1 MQKNPNKKSESEV
14 LLDFLK
20 KIASAEKVY
29 ETSPLNA
36 IIAFL
41 NEEYIIESIQQIS
54 SKLCCKYSDYTDYFW
69 SFDDIA
75 ELVKLKDSDPEKYY
89 TVIQYEN
96 ILLNILGGL
105 YEVKYNIVLNPII
118 STSIK
123 NGIILL
129 SIINI
134 TNNGIE
140 YE

>member
-41 NEEYIIESIQQIS
+41 NEEYIVESIQQIS

-69 SFDDIA
+69 SFDDIT

-96 ILLNILGGL
+96 LLLNILGGL
-105 YEVKYNIVLNPII
+105 YEVKYSIVLNPEDIYK
-118 STSIK
+118 SY
-123 NGIILL
+123 LL
-129 SIINI
+129 LLK
-134 TNNGIE
+134 TE
-140 YE
+140 

>member
-1 MQKNPNKKSESEV
+1 MQKNQNKKSESEV

-41 NEEYIIESIQQIS
+41 NEEYIVESIQQIS

-105 YEVKYNIVLNPII
+105 YEVKYSIVLNPEDIYK
-118 STSIK
+118 SY
-123 NGIILL
+123 LL
-129 SIINI
+129 LLK
-134 TNNGIE
+134 TE
-140 YE
+140 

>member
-105 YEVKYNIVLNPII
+105 YEVKYNIVLNPEDIYK
-118 STSIK
+118 SY
-123 NGIILL
+123 LL
-129 SIINI
+129 LLK
-134 TNNGIE
+134 TE
-140 YE
+140 

>member
-1 MQKNPNKKSESEV
+1 MLFRS
-14 LLDFLK
+14 LDFLK

-105 YEVKYNIVLNPII
+105 YEVKYNIVLNPEDIYK
-118 STSIK
+118 SY
-123 NGIILL
+123 LL
-129 SIINI
+129 LLK
-134 TNNGIE
+134 TE
-140 YE
+140 

>member
-1 MQKNPNKKSESEV
+1 MQKNPNKISESEV

-105 YEVKYNIVLNPII
+105 YEVKYNIVLNPEDIYK
-118 STSIK
+118 SY
-123 NGIILL
+123 LL
-129 SIINI
+129 LLK
-134 TNNGIE
+134 TE
-140 YE
+140 

>member
-1 MQKNPNKKSESEV
+1 MQKNSNKKSESEV

-96 ILLNILGGL
+96 ILLNILGDL
-105 YEVKYNIVLNPII
+105 YEVKYNIVLNPEDIYK
-118 STSIK
+118 SY
-123 NGIILL
+123 LL
-129 SIINI
+129 LLK
-134 TNNGIE
+134 TE
-140 YE
+140 

>member
-20 KIASAEKVY
+20 KIASVEKVY

-41 NEEYIIESIQQIS
+41 NEEYIVESVQQIS
-54 SKLCCKYSDYTDYFW
+54 NKLCCKYSDYTDYFW

-105 YEVKYNIVLNPII
+105 YEVKYNIVLNPEDIYK
-118 STSIK
+118 SY
-123 NGIILL
+123 LL
-129 SIINI
+129 LLK
-134 TNNGIE
+134 TE
-140 YE
+140 

>member
-1 MQKNPNKKSESEV
+1 MQKQNPNKKSESEV

-41 NEEYIIESIQQIS
+41 NEEYIIESVQQIS

-105 YEVKYNIVLNPII
+105 YEVKYNIVLNPEDIYK
-118 STSIK
+118 SY
-123 NGIILL
+123 LL
-129 SIINI
+129 LLK
-134 TNNGIE
+134 TE
-140 YE
+140 

>member
-96 ILLNILGGL
+96 ILLNILRDL
-105 YEVKYNIVLNPII
+105 YEVKYNIVLNPEDIYK
-118 STSIK
+118 SY
-123 NGIILL
+123 LL
-129 SIINI
+129 LLK
-134 TNNGIE
+134 TE
-140 YE
+140 

>member
-29 ETSPLNA
+29 ETSQLNA

-41 NEEYIIESIQQIS
+41 NEEYIVESVQQIS

-105 YEVKYNIVLNPII
+105 YEVKYNIVLNPEDIYK
-118 STSIK
+118 SY
-123 NGIILL
+123 LL
-129 SIINI
+129 LLK
-134 TNNGIE
+134 TE
-140 YE
+140 

>member
-41 NEEYIIESIQQIS
+41 NEEYIVESIQQIS
-54 SKLCCKYSDYTDYFW
+54 NKLCCKYSDYTDYFW

-105 YEVKYNIVLNPII
+105 YEVKYNIVLNPEDIYK
-118 STSIK
+118 SY
-123 NGIILL
+123 LL
-129 SIINI
+129 LLK
-134 TNNGIE
+134 TE
-140 YE
+140 

>member
-1 MQKNPNKKSESEV
+1 MQKKNPNKKSESEV

-41 NEEYIIESIQQIS
+41 NEEYIIESVQQIS

-105 YEVKYNIVLNPII
+105 YEVKYNIVLNPEDIYK
-118 STSIK
+118 SY
-123 NGIILL
+123 LL
-129 SIINI
+129 LLK
-134 TNNGIE
+134 TE
-140 YE
+140 

>member
-1 MQKNPNKKSESEV
+1 MQKNPNKKSESEI

-41 NEEYIIESIQQIS
+41 NEEYIVESVQQIS

-105 YEVKYNIVLNPII
+105 YEVKYNIVLNPEDIYK
-118 STSIK
+118 SY
-123 NGIILL
+123 LL
-129 SIINI
+129 LLK
-134 TNNGIE
+134 TE
-140 YE
+140 

>member
-1 MQKNPNKKSESEV
+1 MQKNPNKKTESEV

-105 YEVKYNIVLNPII
+105 YEVKYNIVLNPEDIYK
-118 STSIK
+118 SY
-123 NGIILL
+123 LL
-129 SIINI
+129 LLK
-134 TNNGIE
+134 TE
-140 YE
+140 

>member
-75 ELVKLKDSDPEKYY
+75 ELVKLKDSDSEKYY

-105 YEVKYNIVLNPII
+105 YEVKYNIVLNPEDIYK
-118 STSIK
+118 SY
-123 NGIILL
+123 LL
-129 SIINI
+129 LLK
-134 TNNGIE
+134 TE
-140 YE
+140 

>member
-1 MQKNPNKKSESEV
+1 MQKNSNKKSESEV

-105 YEVKYNIVLNPII
+105 YEVKYNIVLNPEDIYK
-118 STSIK
+118 SY
-123 NGIILL
+123 LL
-129 SIINI
+129 LLK
-134 TNNGIE
+134 TE
-140 YE
+140 

>member
-1 MQKNPNKKSESEV
+1 MQKKNPNKKSESGV

-36 IIAFL
+36 IITFL
-41 NEEYIIESIQQIS
+41 NEEYIIESVQQIS

-105 YEVKYNIVLNPII
+105 YEIKYNIVLNPEDIYK
-118 STSIK
+118 SY
-123 NGIILL
+123 LL
-129 SIINI
+129 LLK
-134 TNNGIE
+134 TE
-140 YE
+140 

>member
-20 KIASAEKVY
+20 KIASTEKVY

-105 YEVKYNIVLNPII
+105 YEVKYNIVLNPEDIYK
-118 STSIK
+118 SY
-123 NGIILL
+123 LL
-129 SIINI
+129 LLK
-134 TNNGIE
+134 TE
-140 YE
+140 

>member
-105 YEVKYNIVLNPII
+105 YEIKYNIVLNPEDIYK
-118 STSIK
+118 SY
-123 NGIILL
+123 LL
-129 SIINI
+129 LLK
-134 TNNGIE
+134 TE
-140 YE
+140 

>member
-41 NEEYIIESIQQIS
+41 NEEYIIESVQQIS

-69 SFDDIA
+69 SFDDIV

-105 YEVKYNIVLNPII
+105 YEVKYNIVLNPEDIYK
-118 STSIK
+118 SY
-123 NGIILL
+123 LL
-129 SIINI
+129 LLK
-134 TNNGIE
+134 TE
-140 YE
+140 

>member
-41 NEEYIIESIQQIS
+41 NEEYIVESVQQIS
-54 SKLCCKYSDYTDYFW
+54 GKLCCKYSDYTDYFW

-105 YEVKYNIVLNPII
+105 YEVKYNIVLNPEDIYK
-118 STSIK
+118 SY
-123 NGIILL
+123 LL
-129 SIINI
+129 LLK
-134 TNNGIE
+134 TE
-140 YE
+140 

>member
-41 NEEYIIESIQQIS
+41 NEEYIVESVQQIS
-54 SKLCCKYSDYTDYFW
+54 NKLCCKYSDYTDYFW

-105 YEVKYNIVLNPII
+105 YEVKYNIVLNPEDIYK
-118 STSIK
+118 SY
-123 NGIILL
+123 LL
-129 SIINI
+129 LLK
-134 TNNGIE
+134 TE
-140 YE
+140 

>member
-1 MQKNPNKKSESEV
+1 MQKQNPNKKSESEV

-41 NEEYIIESIQQIS
+41 NEEYIIESVQQIS

-75 ELVKLKDSDPEKYY
+75 ELIKLKDSDPEKYY

-96 ILLNILGGL
+96 ILLNIL
-105 YEVKYNIVLNPII
+105 
-118 STSIK
+118 
-123 NGIILL
+123 
-129 SIINI
+129 
-134 TNNGIE
+134 NNFDVI
-140 YE
+140 

>member
-1 MQKNPNKKSESEV
+1 MQKNPNKKSESEI

-41 NEEYIIESIQQIS
+41 NEEYIVESIQQIS

-105 YEVKYNIVLNPII
+105 YEVKYNIVLNPEDIYK
-118 STSIK
+118 SY
-123 NGIILL
+123 LL
-129 SIINI
+129 LLK
-134 TNNGIE
+134 TE
-140 YE
+140 

>member
-1 MQKNPNKKSESEV
+1 MQKQNPNKKSESEV

-41 NEEYIIESIQQIS
+41 NEEYIIESVQQIS

-75 ELVKLKDSDPEKYY
+75 ELIKLKDSDPEKYY

-105 YEVKYNIVLNPII
+105 YEVKYNIVLNPEDIYK
-118 STSIK
+118 SY
-123 NGIILL
+123 LL
-129 SIINI
+129 LLK
-134 TNNGIE
+134 TE
-140 YE
+140 

>member
-20 KIASAEKVY
+20 KIASAEKIY

-41 NEEYIIESIQQIS
+41 NEEYIVESIQQIS

-105 YEVKYNIVLNPII
+105 YEVKYNIVLNPEDIYK
-118 STSIK
+118 SY
-123 NGIILL
+123 LL
-129 SIINI
+129 LLK
-134 TNNGIE
+134 TE
-140 YE
+140 

>member
-41 NEEYIIESIQQIS
+41 NEEYIVESIQQIS

-105 YEVKYNIVLNPII
+105 YEVKYNIVLNPEDIYK
-118 STSIK
+118 SY
-123 NGIILL
+123 LL
-129 SIINI
+129 LLK
-134 TNNGIE
+134 TE
-140 YE
+140 

>member
-41 NEEYIIESIQQIS
+41 NEEYIVESIQQIS

-105 YEVKYNIVLNPII
+105 YEIKYNIVLNPEDIYK
-118 STSIK
+118 SY
-123 NGIILL
+123 LL
-129 SIINI
+129 LLK
-134 TNNGIE
+134 TE
-140 YE
+140 

>member
-75 ELVKLKDSDPEKYY
+75 ELVKLKDTDPEKYY

-105 YEVKYNIVLNPII
+105 YEVKYNIVLNPEDIYK
-118 STSIK
+118 SY
-123 NGIILL
+123 LL
-129 SIINI
+129 LLK
-134 TNNGIE
+134 TE
-140 YE
+140 

>member
-41 NEEYIIESIQQIS
+41 NEEYIVESVQQIS

-105 YEVKYNIVLNPII
+105 YEVKYNIVLNPEDIYK
-118 STSIK
+118 SY
-123 NGIILL
+123 LL
-129 SIINI
+129 LLK
-134 TNNGIE
+134 TE
-140 YE
+140 